1 MKPQKNIDFYKMS
14 SSSNSKIHKLSPP
27 YTGSSNYFIDH
38 QETSLPLSALLEK
51 GFNKV
56 PEHDSSGSPYN

>member
-1 MKPQKNIDFYKMS
+1 MKPQKNIDLYKMS
-14 SSSNSKIHKLSPP
+14 SISTSKIHKLSPP
-27 YTGSSNYFIDH
+27 HTGSSNYFVDP
-38 QETSLPLSALLEK
+38 QETSLPFSALPEK